1 MSAEPKSLRR
11 VVVTGLGVVTTLG
24 FEVDQF
30 WTRLL
35 AGESGIGLIRRF
47 DCSTF
52 KVHFGGEISNFKASE
67 LVPIPDKELRRMD
80 RFVQFGVV
88 AAERA
93 IEHSGIDFS
102 QGDAYR
108 HGVLVGSGIGGLN
121 EIEEQ
126 HCVLFERGPN
136 RVSPFMIPKLM
147 VNAASG
153 NISVRHQLRG
163 PNSAVATACASATN
177 AIGDAFRL
185 IQHGVCDVMVTGG
198 SEAAMTPMGLSGFAR
213 MSALSTR
220 NDEPEKASRPFDVDR
235 DGFVLSEGAGMA
247 VLEEYEHAVARGAN
261 ILAEVV
267 GYGMSADGTHMTA
280 PDPEGRG
287 AARAMQNSLDD
298 AGIAPTAVQYINAHG
313 TSTPL
318 GDVAETTAVK
328 AVFGDHAKS
337 LAVSSTKGALGHL
350 LGASGGV
357 EFVIASLA
365 LKDQIA
371 PPTINL
377 EQPDEACDLDY
388 VPKTARSMDMDYVLS
403 NSFGFGGHNAC
414 VVLRK
419 AE

>member
-1 MSAEPKSLRR
+1 MPAAQKSLRR

-24 FEVDQF
+24 FQVEEF

-35 AGESGIGLIRRF
+35 AGESGIGPIRRF

-52 KVHFGGEISNFKASE
+52 KVHFGGEISSFKAAD
-67 LVPIPDKELRRMD
+67 LVPVPDKELRRMD
-80 RFVQFGVV
+80 RFVQFALVG
-88 AAERA
+88 AERA
-93 IEHSGIDFS
+93 IEESGIDFT
-102 QGDAYR
+102 QGDPYR

-153 NISVRHQLRG
+153 NISVRHALRG

-213 MSALSTR
+213 MNALSTR
-220 NDEPEKASRPFDVDR
+220 NDAPEKASRPFDVGR

-247 VLEEYEHAVARGAN
+247 VLEEYEHAKARGAD
-261 ILAEVV
+261 IIAEVI

-287 AARAMQNSLDD
+287 AARAMKNSLDD
-298 AGIAPTAVQYINAHG
+298 AGISPDVVDYINAHG

-328 AVFGDHAKS
+328 TVFGEHAYKM
-337 LAVSSTKGALGHL
+337 AVSSTKGALGHL

-357 EFVIASLA
+357 EFVIAALA
-365 LKDQIA
+365 VKNQVA

-377 EQPDEACDLDY
+377 DEPDEGCDLDY
-388 VPKTARSMDMDYVLS
+388 VPNTARDLSMDYVMS

-414 VVLRK
+414 VVLK
-419 AE
+419 KV